1 MDFGKPARYKS
12 NTQKPIIFLGENN
25 KHGETELNIRSMTT
39 TSKKMKHLHINVTK
53 RVLNLT

>member
-1 MDFGKPARYKS
+1 MDFGEVAGYKS
-12 NTQKPIIFLGENN
+12 NTQKPIIFLCENN

-39 TSKKMKHLHINVTK
+39 TSKKMKHLYINITK